1 VSAPP
6 FALVYTDEALRVLD
20 DRAKPAYAAKLK
32 KAKKTL
38 RLLRDVGPGHPGL
51 NSHKYQSLTGPNGE
65 DVWESYIENRTP
77 GAWRIWWLYGPP
89 PDTLTILTL
98 GPHP

>member
-6 FALVYTDEALRVLD
+6 FALVYTDEALHVLD
-20 DRAKPAYAAKLK
+20 DLAKPAYAAKLK

-38 RLLRDVGPGHPGL
+38 LLLRDVGPGHPGL

-77 GAWRIWWLYGPP
+77 GAWRIWWLYGPN